1 MNELSLFELF
11 GKASRFMS
19 RDKKAEERFYIGMKS
34 ILSSEID
41 IKPIFT
47 LDTLPVAL
55 EVYEEIK
62 DLPDCPI
69 TATALCDSDVMLT
82 EAGDIPKAVDFE
94 VLNLKAFADRYL

>member
-1 MNELSLFELF
+1 MI
-11 GKASRFMS
+11 

-34 ILSSEID
+34 ILSSKID

-55 EVYEEIK
+55 KVYEKIT

-69 TATALCDSDVMLT
+69 TATALLDSDVMLT
-82 EAGDIPKAVDFE
+82 EAEDIPKAVDFK
-94 VLNLKAFADRYL
+94 VLKLKAFADRYL

>member
-1 MNELSLFELF
+1 MPHL
-11 GKASRFMS
+11 
-19 RDKKAEERFYIGMKS
+19 AEWVFVLPIQNSEEPERFYIGITS

-41 IKPIFT
+41 INPIFT

-55 EVYEEIK
+55 KVYETIE

-69 TATALCDSDVMLT
+69 TATTLFDSGAMLT
-82 EAGDIPKAVDFE
+82 EAGDIPKVVDFE